1 MEAGAITNADKNS
14 QLRDLLQC
22 LLPALQSHGLQSL
35 QQEKSDMQ
43 HNSESVESEVKL
55 TASSDMC
62 HFESLSQCD
71 IWRNLPC

>member
-22 LLPALQSHGLQSL
+22 LLPALQSHGLQPL

-43 HNSESVESEVKL
+43 HNSESLESEVKL
-55 TASSDMC
+55 TASSDV
-62 HFESLSQCD
+62 SLRVTQSV
-71 IWRNLPC
+71 